1 MSITSAALRTLTLA
15 TGLIAGLAAAAVA
28 APVQLTPADPQP
40 TGLKP
45 GLSVRYAYPSDVKS
59 LGAARNALKYKVEQG
74 APLKGLDYRDTELG
88 ESVLTSTRAERVVA
102 DIRGYV
108 RFDAP
113 GVYTIDFLTNDGL
126 HAVVGGQLV
135 GEFDGRQACEETF
148 AVEVEVPQAGW
159 YPLQALWFQRTN
171 TACLHMRAAPAG
183 KRPTWMPNA
192 AFGH

>member
-1 MSITSAALRTLTLA
+1 MPKISALCRALTCGAALTVGFTV
-15 TGLIAGLAAAAVA
+15 AALA
-28 APVQLTPADPQP
+28 APVKLTPANPQP
-40 TGLKP
+40 SGLKP

-59 LGAARNALKYKVEQG
+59 LAAARSALKYKVEQG

-88 ESVLTSTRAERVVA
+88 QNVLTAKRAERVVA

-113 GVYTIDFLTNDGL
+113 GIYTIDFLTNDGL
-126 HAVVGGQLV
+126 HAVVGGQVV
-135 GEFDGRQACEETF
+135 GEFDGRQPCEETF
-148 AVEVEVPQAGW
+148 AVEVEVPEAGW
-159 YPLQALWFQRTN
+159 YPLKALWFQRTN

-183 KRPTWMPNA
+183 KRPKWMPNA